1 MGESPITDI
10 SEALATKGKVI
21 TCRAAVAWSPGTP
34 LTIENVEVECPQ
46 KMEVRVKILYTSI
59 CHTDLTSWL
68 GENEAQRAYPR
79 IFGHEASGVVE
90 SVGEGVEDL
99 KEGDH
104 VIPVFNGECGSCA
117 YCQSD
122 KTNQCEKYRV
132 NPMKSTM
139 FGDGKTRISI
149 KGQPVYHF
157 LNTSTFVE
165 YTVLDAGCLVKIDP
179 SAALDKMSLLSCG
192 VTTGVGAVWN
202 DANVKEGETVAV
214 FGLGA
219 IGLAAI
225 QGAKIR
231 GASRIIGIDIN
242 QDKIDLGRE
251 MGMTDFVNP
260 KELDKPVHEV
270 INGMVKGGV
279 DYSFECVG
287 NLDVLRQAF
296 LSTRD
301 GWGVTVM
308 IGIHT
313 SPRFLPFHPMELFS
327 GRKMVG
333 SVFGGVKCKTHIPSI
348 VKKCVNGTLK
358 LDAFI
363 THELPFDEI
372 NKAFKLLEEGK
383 SLRCLLHF

>member
-1 MGESPITDI
+1 MEFQIVNP
-10 SEALATKGKVI
+10 SECLSTKLTRGKII
-21 TCRAAVAWSPGTP
+21 TCKAAVAWTPGTS
-34 LTIENVEVECPQ
+34 LTIEDVEVECPQ
-46 KMEVRVKILYTSI
+46 KMEIRVKILYTSI

-68 GENEAQRAYPR
+68 GENEAQQAYPR
-79 IFGHEASGVVE
+79 IFGHEASGVIE

-104 VIPVFNGECGSCA
+104 VIPVFHGECGSCA

-139 FGDGKTRISI
+139 FGDGKTRFSI
-149 KGQPVYHF
+149 K
-157 LNTSTFVE
+157 
-165 YTVLDAGCLVKIDP
+165 
-179 SAALDKMSLLSCG
+179 
-192 VTTGVGAVWN
+192 GVGAVWN
-202 DANVKEGETVAV
+202 DANVKEGETIAV

-219 IGLAAI
+219 IGLAVI
-225 QGAKIR
+225 QGARIR
-231 GASRIIGIDIN
+231 HAARIIGIDIN
-242 QDKIDLGRE
+242 RDKIEIGRE

-313 SPRFLPFHPMELFS
+313 SPRLLPFHPMELFN
-327 GRKMVG
+327 GRRIVG
-333 SVFGGVKCKTHIPSI
+333 SVFGGIKCKTHIPSI
-348 VKKCVNGTLK
+348 VKKYIDGTLK

-372 NKAFKLLEEGK
+372 NQAFKLLEEGK